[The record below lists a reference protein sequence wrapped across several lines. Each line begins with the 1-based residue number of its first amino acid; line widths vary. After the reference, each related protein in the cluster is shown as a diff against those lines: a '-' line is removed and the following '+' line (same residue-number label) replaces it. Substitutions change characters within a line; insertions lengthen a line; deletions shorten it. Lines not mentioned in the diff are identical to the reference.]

1 MESIKM
7 PEVPRRSKKSF
18 KKANGQRKA
27 EASYAEQDLSLDR
40 ELLELQGLRR
50 CSYSEC
56 ESLTPLHA
64 SNCAVCEKVLKPL

>member
-1 MESIKM
+1 MG
-7 PEVPRRSKKSF
+7 EVPRRRKKSF

-27 EASYAEQDLSLDR
+27 EANYAEEDLNLDR

-56 ESLTPLHA
+56 DSLTPLYA
-64 SNCAVCEKVLKPL
+64 PNCAVCERVLKPLEP

>member
-1 MESIKM
+1 MA
-7 PEVPRRSKKSF
+7 EVPRRSKKSF

-27 EASYAEQDLSLDR
+27 EASYAEEDLNLDR

-56 ESLTPLHA
+56 DSLTPLYA
-64 SNCAVCEKVLKPL
+64 PNCAVCERVLKPLEP

>member
-1 MESIKM
+1 MA
-7 PEVPRRSKKSF
+7 EVPRRSKKSF

-27 EASYAEQDLSLDR
+27 AASYAEEDLSLDR

-56 ESLTPLHA
+56 DSLTPLYA
-64 SNCAVCEKVLKPL
+64 PNCAVCERVLKPLEP

>member
-1 MESIKM
+1 M

-27 EASYAEQDLSLDR
+27 EASYAKQDLSLDR

-50 CSYSEC
+50 CSYYEC
-56 ESLTPLHA
+56 DSITPLHTP
-64 SNCAVCEKVLKPL
+64 NCAVCEKVLKPL